1 MFSDCWI
8 LNMDTYEC
16 SKADFVNLT
25 AKYGHEAIFYRDR
38 ILLIGGVSSLQE
50 FTPTL

>member
-16 SKADFVNLT
+16 SKADYVHLT
-25 AKYGHEAIFYRDR
+25 AKYGH
-38 ILLIGGVSSLQE
+38 
-50 FTPTL
+50 